1 MFALSLLVGRGL
13 LSLGALRRLRSSCFA
28 LTQPDACGAGE
39 SAGSPG
45 VLELGSV
52 RSEKGGDCSP
62 PSWFYNPR
70 IRMSLAVPRGRRD
83 SLLLAMWVFTKSFG
97 VVPGLILISSR
108 APANHFR
115 RSSSGVFLRR

>member
-13 LSLGALRRLRSSCFA
+13 LSLGALRLLRSSCFA

-52 RSEKGGDCSP
+52 RSEKG
-62 PSWFYNPR
+62 
-70 IRMSLAVPRGRRD
+70 RG
-83 SLLLAMWVFTKSFG
+83 LL
-97 VVPGLILISSR
+97 
-108 APANHFR
+108 PALMVYAC
-115 RSSSGVFLRR
+115 GT